1 MVKNLVLIK
10 KANNNYALI
19 DGEIELMELV
29 GLKVDSQVLYDKIYL
44 TDDLEE
50 IEFKVNVTTKLSD
63 KEDDIILKQLIS
75 LFKSIEESIKVQ
87 FDNEKKSDNMA

>member
-19 DGEIELMELV
+19 DGETELMELV

>member
-19 DGEIELMELV
+19 DGETELMELV

-75 LFKSIEESIKVQ
+75 LFKSIESLIK
-87 FDNEKKSDNMA
+87 AIP